1 MYADHWLAAKKD
13 NGKNGLK
20 ICKDIWHWSEKELC
34 KLFNGDHVGKSLYEG
49 IRGIGP
55 DTLESFFRMQKSVS
69 AVINYAVRFK
79 TEKRFFD
86 VMKDL
91 SANVACRL
99 KECGENGGMAY
110 NVTVKLKI
118 AVQNWKAPGKFLGH
132 GHCWDLTRSQKV
144 TTPVHTKEEIINL
157 VYSICHGIMRSHCRG
172 VKRAKSD
179 NFEISSIRGI
189 GIQLNNLVA
198 YDSQE
203 NSKTKTLSQCWGRS
217 HELGSDVVV
226 DNGKLLNTRLQQD
239 VSQIV
244 KKIATSFNNKL
255 KGRRKMEGDTTCP
268 ASTKKKI
275 RRFFRNCETAVD

>member
-1 MYADHWLAAKKD
+1 MIPTKERNVEEFISQLSITCMPSIGWRRRKIIE
-13 NGKNGLK
+13 KNGLK
-20 ICKDIWHWSEKELC
+20 TCKDIWHWSEKDLC
-34 KLFNGDHVGKSLYEG
+34 KLFAGDHVGKSLYQG

-91 SANVACRL
+91 SENVACRL
-99 KECGENGGMAY
+99 KECGENGGMAC

-144 TTPVHTKEEIINL
+144 TTPVHTREEIINI
-157 VYSICHGIMRSHCRG
+157 VDSICHGIVRSYCRG
-172 VKRAKSD
+172 VRRAKSE
-179 NFEISSIRGI
+179 NFGISSIRGI

-203 NSKTKTLSQCWGRS
+203 NAKTKTLSQCWGHS
-217 HELGSDVVV
+217 HVLGSNVVV
-226 DNGKLLNTRLQQD
+226 DNEKLLNTRLQQD
-239 VSQIV
+239 VGQTLQ
-244 KKIATSFNNKL
+244 KTHHKL
-255 KGRRKMEGDTTCP
+255 Q
-268 ASTKKKI
+268 
-275 RRFFRNCETAVD
+275 